1 MARELPDAGGRRI
14 QPALIAG
21 IILALALLAFVLQNT
36 DEVAVDWLFFSFEQP
51 LWLLLL
57 ITSAIAI
64 AGAELLSYAI
74 RRRRSD

>member
-1 MARELPDAGGRRI
+1 MARELPDAGGRRV

-21 IILALALLAFVLQNT
+21 VILALALLAFVLQNT
-36 DEVAVDWLFFSFEQP
+36 DDTDVDWLFFSFSQP
-51 LWLLLL
+51 KWLLLL

-64 AGAELLSYAI
+64 VGAELLSYAI